1 MACGS
6 AENHRLSVDKKK
18 TCNGDCKNCGAVSA
32 LLERLEP
39 SQKLANDVSLTQ
51 SLVDIANGSV

>member
-1 MACGS
+1 MACES
-6 AENHRLSVDKKK
+6 ADNQRLGVDKKK

-39 SQKLANDVSLTQ
+39 SPKLANDMSLTQ
-51 SLVDIANGSV
+51 SLVGITSGSV